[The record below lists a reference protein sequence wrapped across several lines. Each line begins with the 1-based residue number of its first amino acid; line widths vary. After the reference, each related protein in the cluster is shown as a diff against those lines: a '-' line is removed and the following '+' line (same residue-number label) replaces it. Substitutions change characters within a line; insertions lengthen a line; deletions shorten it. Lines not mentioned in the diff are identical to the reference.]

1 MAELS
6 PKVANWVFNV
16 IQPQYINKQVTYS
29 HIYLFLSVY
38 LNHNSRSQRFKIRT
52 SIYTSSKSG
61 LSQLLIELFG
71 NVRVSYE
78 LHPIP
83 ISIWIPFEYP
93 YSTSESLGVPI
104 VFITPDN
111 SSGYYFQPGNHV
123 DSQGRLY
130 HPYLSAWAE
139 QCSEMSLNRYNLIE
153 LIEVLKS
160 IFAKDYPLFKA
171 DDYVPLPQKPARVPL
186 SSPTNKLPSL
196 TNTQPQYT
204 GQDNTNSGYNTPTY
218 TGYGRVQSPV
228 QASLHRQTTG
238 PPLPPLPNQNN
249 ASNLPLK
256 YQSPLPLPP
265 ANVQYRQPNTLIPPM
280 QSPQPNLQYNSPPA
294 QSPQP
299 NVHYRSPPINSPQAS
314 INPTPFSSSSTSKNQ
329 SIEDLMDKQDE
340 VGLRSHNEEILA
352 ALSQKINSCL
362 ELDNEDSIN
371 HHLYEI
377 NTNSSKITAL
387 HSQLNH
393 HNIQANAN
401 SDILENHI
409 EHLTTQLLKLT
420 SLNNELSQ
428 LDSVNASLK
437 NTIATSSNTVHNL
450 DDLITADL
458 ALINQLYD
466 VVAEIKANKD
476 TINLIGGSFQSQSEL
491 INDSTIDSRVKTIR
505 AIGRETFWLE
515 LMKDEIAVIIG
526 LNK

>member
-1 MAELS
+1 MAAELS

-29 HIYLFLSVY
+29 HIYLFLSLY
-38 LNHNSRSQRFKIRT
+38 LNHKSRSQRFKIRT

-71 NVRVSYE
+71 NIRVSYE

-93 YSTSESLGVPI
+93 YSSGGSLGVPI

-111 SSGYYFQPGNHV
+111 SLGYYFRPGNHV

-160 IFAKDYPLFKA
+160 IFANDYPLFKA
-171 DDYVPLPQKPARVPL
+171 EDYVPLPQKPARVPL
-186 SSPTNKLPSL
+186 SSPSNIE
-196 TNTQPQYT
+196 NTGSPQHT
-204 GQDNTNSGYNTPTY
+204 GQYSTNSGHNTPAY

-228 QASLHRQTTG
+228 QEALHRQTTG
-238 PPLPPLPNQNN
+238 PPLPPLPNQNACN
-249 ASNLPLK
+249 VPLK

-265 ANVQYRQPNTLIPPM
+265 ANIQYTQPNNLLPPM
-280 QSPQPNLQYNSPPA
+280 KSPPPQNLQYSSPPI

-299 NVHYRSPPINSPQAS
+299 NVRYKSPPVNSPQPS
-314 INPTPFSSSSTSKNQ
+314 INPNPLSSSSTSKNQ

-340 VGLRSHNEEILA
+340 VGLKSQNEELLA
-352 ALSQKINSCL
+352 VISQKINSCL
-362 ELDNEDSIN
+362 DIDNENSIN
-371 HHLYEI
+371 HHIYDI

-401 SDILENHI
+401 SEILENHI

-420 SLNNELSQ
+420 SLNNELCQ

-437 NTIATSSNTVHNL
+437 NTIATSSNTVHHL

-491 INDSTIDSRVKTIR
+491 INDNTIDNRVKTIR

-515 LMKDEIAVIIG
+515 LIKDEIAGIIG
-526 LNK
+526 LSK